1 MGKIINPGASASS
14 SADIEYLNNL
24 ADQFVKV
31 WGDKIAVP
39 ITDSDESSI
48 VGSDD
53 IPLYGVSA
61 LKYDGN
67 SVQYRQVAPVLARD
81 KTKYQIGTMIIN
93 EGEYEIW
100 GHDHDTLAS
109 FGVNASAE
117 EINYLK
123 NLNTNVQEKFDTIP
137 FEFGIDENGNYG
149 YKKVGAD
156 TVIPFKTVGTRNVIT
171 ENGTYVAKSDIDK
184 DGYSSVEVNVVNA
197 TQAKD
202 VTAGTSAISV
212 TPDAGYVG
220 LSSVTVRPTP
230 TQAKSVTPTTSAQ
243 TVTPDSGKHLSSVT
257 VGAISTQEKTVTSS
271 RSNQT
276 VTPDSGKYLSKVTV
290 NGLAPTG
297 TYTASSRSASLDM
310 GATSNYRYVNT
321 NGVPNSNSATYTPS
335 SHGTSLDMGATN
347 SYRYVNT
354 TNVYNQ
360 GKTDGRKDLS
370 GGWTTLWTNTDSYS
384 NFAGG
389 STVQISDSKATNNT
403 NYLLKIRFKAHKDT
417 IDSNYA
423 EQYFGIR
430 DVNSSV
436 TDGTYSGSSDPH
448 YGYGC
453 IICAKYNS
461 SATSFIIYRR
471 PFSSWASEGSTWNFE
486 FRTGNY
492 GGTDSTAVMIPIT
505 IYINYNVIL
514 PTHS

>member
-81 KTKYQIGTMIIN
+81 NTKYQIGTMIIN

-123 NLNTNVQEKFDTIP
+123 NLNTNVQKKFDTIP
-137 FEFGIDENGNYG
+137 FEFGIDADGNYG

-184 DGYSSVEVNVVNA
+184 DGYSSVEVNVINA

-230 TQAKSVTPTTSAQ
+230 TQAKSATPTTSAQ

-257 VGAISTQEKTVTSS
+257 VGAISTQTKSVSPSTSAQTVTPDSGKFLSSVSVSAISTQEKTVTSS

-276 VTPDSGKYLSKVTV
+276 VTPDSGKFLSKVTV

-297 TYTASSRSASLDM
+297 TFPATTNSTALDM

-321 NGVPNSNSATYTPS
+321 
-335 SHGTSLDMGATN
+335 TS
-347 SYRYVNT
+347 
-354 TNVYNQ
+354 VYNQ
-360 GKTDGRKDLS
+360 GVAYGRTHLDD
-370 GGWTTLWTNTDSYS
+370 GWTTLWVNPSS
-384 NFAGG
+384 MNNFPAQ
-389 STVQISDSKATNNT
+389 TISVDDTKATNDI
-403 NYLLKIRFKAHKDT
+403 NYLVCVRFKAHKDMS
-417 IDSNYA
+417 DNVYA
-423 EQYFGIR
+423 EQNFGAR
-430 DVNSSV
+430 DTNYRVLN
-436 TDGTYSGSSDPH
+436 GTWSGTGNADRH
-448 YGYGC
+448 WGYGC
-453 IICAKYNS
+453 LISAKGQDYGY
-461 SATSFIIYRR
+461 TLYRR
-471 PFSSWASEGSTWNFE
+471 PFSIEAANGSRWWIE

-492 GGTDSTAVMIPIT
+492 GGTDSTAVMIPIAV
-505 IYINYNVIL
+505 YINYNVIL

>member
-48 VGSDD
+48 IGSDD

-67 SVQYRQVAPVLARD
+67 SVQYQQVAPVLARD

-123 NLNTNVQEKFDTIP
+123 NLNTNVQKKFDTIP

-156 TVIPFKTVGTRNVIT
+156 TVIPFKTVGTRNIIT

-184 DGYSSVEVNVVNA
+184 DGYSSVEVNVINA

-212 TPDAGYVG
+212 TPDTGYVG

-230 TQAKSVTPTTSAQ
+230 TQAKSATPTTSSQTITPDSGKHLSSVTVGAISTQTKSVSPSTSAQ
-243 TVTPDSGKHLSSVT
+243 TVTPDSGKYLSSVS

-276 VTPDSGKYLSKVTV
+276 VTPDSGKFLSKVTV

-297 TYTASSRSASLDM
+297 TFPATTNSTALDM

-321 NGVPNSNSATYTPS
+321 TA
-335 SHGTSLDMGATN
+335 
-347 SYRYVNT
+347 
-354 TNVYNQ
+354 VYNQ
-360 GKTDGRKDLS
+360 GVAYGRTHLDD
-370 GGWTTLWTNTDSYS
+370 GWTTLWTNSDSS
-384 NFAGG
+384 NNFVA
-389 STVQISDSKATNNT
+389 QILYIDSSKATKNI
-403 NYLLKIRFKAHKDT
+403 NYLMKIRFKAHKSVS
-417 IDSNYA
+417 DSLYA
-423 EQYFGIR
+423 EQYFGTR
-430 DVNSSV
+430 DVNPMV
-436 TDGTYSGSSDPH
+436 ANGTWSGSSTEDQH
-448 YGYGC
+448 WGYGML
-453 IICAKYNS
+453 ISAKG
-461 SATSFIIYRR
+461 TSNTLYRR
-471 PFSSWASEGSTWNFE
+471 PFDVQVSEGGRWYVS

-492 GGTDSTAVMIPIT
+492 GGTDSTAVMIPLA

>member
-48 VGSDD
+48 IGSDD

-67 SVQYRQVAPVLARD
+67 SVQYQQVAPVLARD
-81 KTKYQIGTMIIN
+81 KTKYQIGTMVIN
-93 EGEYEIW
+93 DGEYEIW

-137 FEFGIDENGNYG
+137 FEFGIDADGNYG

-156 TVIPFKTVGTRNVIT
+156 TVIPFKTVGTRNTIT

-230 TQAKSVTPTTSAQ
+230 TQAKSATPTTSSQ

-257 VGAISTQEKTVTSS
+257 VGAISTQTKSVSPSTSAQTVTPDSGKYLSSVSVGAISTQEKTVTSS

-276 VTPDSGKYLSKVTV
+276 VTPDSGKFLSKVTV

-297 TYTASSRSASLDM
+297 TFPATTNSTALDM

-321 NGVPNSNSATYTPS
+321 
-335 SHGTSLDMGATN
+335 TS
-347 SYRYVNT
+347 
-354 TNVYNQ
+354 VYNQ
-360 GKTDGRKDLS
+360 GVAYGRTHLDD
-370 GGWTTLWTNTDSYS
+370 GWTTLWTNSDSYN
-384 NFAGG
+384 NFNAQ
-389 STVQISDSKATNNT
+389 TITINDSKATNNI
-403 NYLLKIRFKAHKDT
+403 NYLLKIRFKAHKSVSSDGYWA
-417 IDSNYA
+417 I
-423 EQYFGIR
+423 QHFGTR
-430 DVNSSV
+430 DVNSYIKN
-436 TDGTYSGSSDPH
+436 GTMSGSGADDEQ
-448 YGYGC
+448 YGYGML
-453 IICAKYNS
+453 
-461 SATSFIIYRR
+461 TSEKGLASGKPLYRR
-471 PFSSWASEGSTWNFE
+471 PFEIQANEGRQWVIA

-492 GGTDSTAVMIPIT
+492 GGTDSAAVMIPLVIF
-505 IYINYNVIL
+505 INYNVIL
-514 PTHS
+514 PNY

>member
-14 SADIEYLNNL
+14 SADIEYLTDL

-67 SVQYRQVAPVLARD
+67 SVQYQQVAPVLARD

-123 NLNTNVQEKFDTIP
+123 NLNTNVQKKFDTIP
-137 FEFGIDENGNYG
+137 FEFGIDSDGNYG

-156 TVIPFKTVGTRNVIT
+156 TVIPFKTVGTRNTIT

-184 DGYSSVEVNVVNA
+184 DGYSSVEVNVINA

-230 TQAKSVTPTTSAQ
+230 TQTKSATPTTSSQTITPDSGKYLSSVTVGAISTQTKSVSPSTSAQ
-243 TVTPDSGKHLSSVT
+243 TVTPDSGKFLSSVS
-257 VGAISTQEKTVTSS
+257 VSAVSTQEKTVTSS

-276 VTPDSGKYLSKVTV
+276 VTPDSGKFLSKVTV

-297 TYTASSRSASLDM
+297 TFPATTNSTALDM

-321 NGVPNSNSATYTPS
+321 TA
-335 SHGTSLDMGATN
+335 
-347 SYRYVNT
+347 
-354 TNVYNQ
+354 VYNQ
-360 GKTDGRKDLS
+360 GVAYGRTHLDD
-370 GGWTTLWTNTDSYS
+370 GWTTLWTNTDSYN
-384 NFAGG
+384 NFNAQ
-389 STVQISDSKATNNT
+389 TITINDSKATNNI
-403 NYLLKIRFKAHKDT
+403 NYLLKIRFKAHKSVSSDGYWA
-417 IDSNYA
+417 I
-423 EQYFGIR
+423 QHFGTR
-430 DVNSSV
+430 DVNSYIKN
-436 TDGTYSGSSDPH
+436 GTMSGSGADDEQ
-448 YGYGC
+448 YGYGML
-453 IICAKYNS
+453 
-461 SATSFIIYRR
+461 TSEKGLASGKPLYRR
-471 PFSSWASEGSTWNFE
+471 PFEIQANEGRQWVIS

-492 GGTDSTAVMIPIT
+492 GGTDSTAVMIPLVIF
-505 IYINYNVIL
+505 INYNVIL
-514 PTHS
+514 PNY

>member
-67 SVQYRQVAPVLARD
+67 SVQYQQVAPVLARD

-123 NLNTNVQEKFDTIP
+123 NLNTNVQKKFDTIP

-184 DGYSSVEVNVVNA
+184 DGYSSVEVNVINA
-197 TQAKD
+197 VQAKD

-212 TPDAGYVG
+212 TPDTGYVG

-243 TVTPDSGKHLSSVT
+243 TVTPDSGKYLSSVS
-257 VGAISTQEKTVTSS
+257 VSAISTQEKTVTSS

-276 VTPDSGKYLSKVTV
+276 VTPDSGKFLSKVTV

-360 GKTDGRKDLS
+360 GVAYGRTHLDD
-370 GGWTTLWTNTDSYS
+370 GWTTLWTNSSPTS
-384 NFAGG
+384 NFAAQTI
-389 STVQISDSKATNNT
+389 TVNDSKATT
-403 NYLLKIRFKAHKDT
+403 SYNYLMKIRFKAHKDVNDLT
-417 IDSNYA
+417 YA
-423 EQYFGIR
+423 EQFFGTR
-430 DVNSSV
+430 DVNDTIENGTWSGTSQADRQWGYGMLMSSK
-436 TDGTYSGSSDPH
+436 GQYSGS
-448 YGYGC
+448 
-453 IICAKYNS
+453 
-461 SATSFIIYRR
+461 TIYRR
-471 PFSSWASEGSTWNFE
+471 PFCVESNNGVCWYIE

-492 GGTDSTAVMIPIT
+492 GGTDSTAVMIPLA
-505 IYINYNVIL
+505 IYINYNVTL
-514 PTHS
+514 P

>member
-81 KTKYQIGTMIIN
+81 KTKYQIGTMVIN
-93 EGEYEIW
+93 DGEYEIW

-156 TVIPFKTVGTRNVIT
+156 TDIPFKTVGTRNVIT
-171 ENGTYVAKSDIDK
+171 ENGTYTAKSDIDK

-230 TQAKSVTPTTSAQ
+230 TQAKSATPTTSSQ
-243 TVTPDSGKHLSSVT
+243 TITPDSGKHLSSVT
-257 VGAISTQEKTVTSS
+257 VGAISTQTKSVSPSTSAQTVTPDSGKYLSSVSVSAISTQEKTVTSS

-276 VTPDSGKYLSKVTV
+276 VTPDSGKFLSKVTV

-297 TYTASSRSASLDM
+297 TFPATTNSTALDM

-321 NGVPNSNSATYTPS
+321 
-335 SHGTSLDMGATN
+335 TS
-347 SYRYVNT
+347 
-354 TNVYNQ
+354 VYNQ
-360 GKTDGRKDLS
+360 GVAYGRTHLDS
-370 GGWTTLWTNTDSYS
+370 GWTTLWTNPDTSA

-389 STVQISDSKATNNT
+389 YTVTVSDSKATNDV
-403 NYLLKIRFKAHKDT
+403 NYLLCIRFKAHKDT
-417 IDSNYA
+417 MDSYYA
-423 EQYFGIR
+423 EQYFGVR
-430 DVNSSV
+430 DVNEYV
-436 TDGTYSGSSDPH
+436 DNGTYSGSSNWH
-448 YGYGC
+448 RGFGC
-453 IICAKYNS
+453 IISERFIES
-461 SATSFIIYRR
+461 SSSWTIYRR
-471 PFSSWASEGSTWNFE
+471 PFNSSAAKGSTWYFT
-486 FRTGNY
+486 FKTGNY
-492 GGTDSTAVMIPIT
+492 GGTDSTAVMIPIA

-514 PTHS
+514 PTHSR